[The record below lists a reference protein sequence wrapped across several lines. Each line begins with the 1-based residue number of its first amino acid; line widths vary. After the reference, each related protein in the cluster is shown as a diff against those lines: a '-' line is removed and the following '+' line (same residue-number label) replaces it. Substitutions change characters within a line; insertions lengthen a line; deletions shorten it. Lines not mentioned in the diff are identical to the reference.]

1 MNVLHFTAGY
11 VPGIPTEAI
20 AWHTLVYGARGT
32 KLEGKVPTL
41 TPAQILEVTQTVR
54 TATQTQIK
62 NMAVSEIVRAVDL
75 AILKLLDINHPDRK
89 SLDALLPIATGMD
102 PTMLQHNFSHYLKTF
117 RSLQLNRFIAE
128 DFGNPQLLDAFQP
141 RVTGGWTKAT
151 GADLITHV
159 WAGNVPG
166 LPLWS
171 LISGLLVKAGT
182 LGKVSG
188 AEPICASIFAKVLVD
203 IEPRFANCLSIIWW
217 PTEDTQTARHV
228 FQLSDIVL
236 AYGGNDALA
245 AIQSQVPVTTRF
257 LPHGHKISFA
267 VVTSYALSVVRA
279 KHIAKQAALDIARY
293 EQQGCYSPQMFY
305 VERGAQV
312 SPQEFAQLLASELAG
327 LAHKYPRSDM
337 TLEEKNNILKW
348 RESQELEMLHTTSV
362 QVLGDKSDDF
372 VVVYNDK
379 PVHLQP
385 SPLNRC
391 VTVVAIDS
399 LQDVMASISDKRMYL
414 QTAGVATD
422 PESLLSVGEALAKC
436 GVTRICAIGEMT
448 APAAGWHHDGRFSL
462 LDLVNMVDI
471 EASTELASNALTNYE
486 L

>member
-1 MNVLHFTAGY
+1 MKVLHFTAGY
-11 VPGIPTEAI
+11 VPGISNDAI

-32 KLEGKVPTL
+32 KLEVKVPVL
-41 TPAQILEVTQTVR
+41 TSAQIFEVTQTVKN
-54 TATQTQIK
+54 AVQTQIK
-62 NMAVSEIVRAVDL
+62 KMALSEIVRAVDL
-75 AILKLLDINHPDRK
+75 AILKLLDVNHPDRK
-89 SLDALLPIATGMD
+89 SLDALLPIATEMD
-102 PTMLQHNFSHYLKTF
+102 PAMLQHNFSQYLKTF
-117 RSLQLNRFIAE
+117 RGLHLNRFIAE
-128 DFGNPQLLDAFQP
+128 DFGNPQLLEAFQP
-141 RVTGGWTKAT
+141 RVTGGWSKAI
-151 GADLITHV
+151 GADLITQV

-182 LGKVSG
+182 VGKVSG
-188 AEPICASIFAKVLVD
+188 AEPICASIFTKVLVD

-217 PTEDTQTARHV
+217 PTENTETARQV
-228 FQLSDIVL
+228 FELSDIVL

-257 LPHGHKISFA
+257 LPHGHKLSFA
-267 VVTSYALSVVRA
+267 VVASYALSVIRA
-279 KHIAKQAALDIARY
+279 KHVAKQAALDIARY
-293 EQQGCYSPQMFY
+293 DQQGCYSPQVIY

-312 SPQEFAQLLASELAG
+312 NPQEFAQLLASELAG
-327 LAHKYPRSDM
+327 LAYKYPRSDLS
-337 TLEEKNNILKW
+337 LEEKNNILKW
-348 RESQELEMLHTTSV
+348 RESQEIEMLYTTSV
-362 QVLGDKSDDF
+362 QVLGDKNDDF

-379 PVHLQP
+379 TVHLQP
-385 SPLNRC
+385 TPLNRC
-391 VTVVAIDS
+391 VTVVAVDS
-399 LQDVMASISDKRMYL
+399 LQDVMVSISEKRMYL

-422 PESLLSVGEALAKC
+422 PESLLNVGEALAKC

-471 EASTELASNALTNYE
+471 EASTEIAANALTNYE